1 MAASIGAAPGYL
13 PAKSPRHG
21 FAAFIR
27 ETTTQKRQHETRLET
42 LGMKRYLA
50 KLTALSLVIAM
61 AAGLGA
67 CDSVKRAMSGGKKA
81 PDEFAVYKR
90 PPLSLPPDYALRPPE
105 PGREQLE
112 TYSPRDQARAA
123 VLRRP
128 VQKQALVAATPGLTA
143 LMNKTGAT
151 EADPTI
157 RQTIDQET
165 LALSEEDRRLIDKL
179 IFWVDDAEFPG
190 TVVDPAAEQR
200 RLLETQALG
209 KPINEGKVPEIKRKT
224 SRKGILGF

>member
-1 MAASIGAAPGYL
+1 MARATGIL
-13 PAKSPRHG
+13 
-21 FAAFIR
+21 
-27 ETTTQKRQHETRLET
+27 
-42 LGMKRYLA
+42 
-50 KLTALSLVIAM
+50 LVFLM
-61 AAGLGA
+61 AISLGA
-67 CDSVKRAMSGGKKA
+67 CDTVKRAISRGQKA

-128 VQKQALVAATPGLTA
+128 VQAQPLAETTPGLTV
-143 LMNKTGAT
+143 LMDKMGAAET
-151 EADPTI
+151 DPAIRTI
-157 RQTIDQET
+157 VDRET

-179 IFWVDDAEFPG
+179 IFWVDDPKYQG

-209 KPINEGKVPEIKRKT
+209 KPINEGKTPEIKRETRK
-224 SRKGILGF
+224 KGILGF

>member
-1 MAASIGAAPGYL
+1 MAAVS
-13 PAKSPRHG
+13 
-21 FAAFIR
+21 
-27 ETTTQKRQHETRLET
+27 
-42 LGMKRYLA
+42 LG
-50 KLTALSLVIAM
+50 
-61 AAGLGA
+61 G
-67 CDSVKRAMSGGKKA
+67 CDSVKRAISGDKKA

-112 TYSPRDQARAA
+112 TFSPRDQARAA

-128 VQKQALVAATPGLTA
+128 VQSQPIGTSTPGLVA
-143 LMNKTGAT
+143 LMEKTGAA
-151 EADPTI
+151 EADPAI
-157 RQTIDQET
+157 RKIVDEET

-179 IFWVDDAEFPG
+179 IFWVDNPEYPG

-209 KPINEGKVPEIKRKT
+209 KPINEGKTPEIKRETRK
-224 SRKGILGF
+224 KGILGF

>member
-1 MAASIGAAPGYL
+1 M
-13 PAKSPRHG
+13 
-21 FAAFIR
+21 
-27 ETTTQKRQHETRLET
+27 KRQ
-42 LGMKRYLA
+42 
-50 KLTALSLVIAM
+50 TARTTGIFLVLMM
-61 AAGLGA
+61 AFSLGA
-67 CDSVKRAMSGGKKA
+67 CDSVKRAISGGKKA

-123 VLRRP
+123 MLRRP
-128 VQKQALVAATPGLTA
+128 VQAQPLAATTPGLTV
-143 LMNKTGAT
+143 LMAKMGTAD
-151 EADPTI
+151 ADPAIRTI
-157 RQTIDQET
+157 IDQET

-179 IFWVDDAEFPG
+179 IFWVDDPKYAG

-209 KPINEGKVPEIKRKT
+209 KPVNEGKTPEIKRETRK
-224 SRKGILGF
+224 KGILGF

>member
-1 MAASIGAAPGYL
+1 M
-13 PAKSPRHG
+13 
-21 FAAFIR
+21 
-27 ETTTQKRQHETRLET
+27 KRQ
-42 LGMKRYLA
+42 
-50 KLTALSLVIAM
+50 TARTAGIFLVLMMAFSLS
-61 AAGLGA
+61 A
-67 CDSVKRAMSGGKKA
+67 CDSVKRAISGGKKA

-123 VLRRP
+123 MLRRP
-128 VQKQALVAATPGLTA
+128 VQAQPLAATTPGLTV
-143 LMNKTGAT
+143 LMDKMGTAD
-151 EADPTI
+151 ADPAIRTI
-157 RQTIDQET
+157 IDQET

-179 IFWVDDAEFPG
+179 IFWVDDPKYSG

-209 KPINEGKVPEIKRKT
+209 KPVNEGKTPEIKRETRK
-224 SRKGILGF
+224 KGILGF

>member
-1 MAASIGAAPGYL
+1 M
-13 PAKSPRHG
+13 
-21 FAAFIR
+21 
-27 ETTTQKRQHETRLET
+27 KRQ
-42 LGMKRYLA
+42 
-50 KLTALSLVIAM
+50 TARTTGIFLVLMM
-61 AAGLGA
+61 AFSLGA
-67 CDSVKRAMSGGKKA
+67 CDSVKRAISGGKKA

-123 VLRRP
+123 MLRRP
-128 VQKQALVAATPGLTA
+128 VQAHPLAETTPGLTV
-143 LMNKTGAT
+143 LMAKMGTAD
-151 EADPTI
+151 ADPAIRTI
-157 RQTIDQET
+157 IDQET

-179 IFWVDDAEFPG
+179 IFWVDDPKYSG

-209 KPINEGKVPEIKRKT
+209 KPVNEGKTPEIKRETRK
-224 SRKGILGF
+224 KGILGF

>member
-1 MAASIGAAPGYL
+1 MA
-13 PAKSPRHG
+13 
-21 FAAFIR
+21 
-27 ETTTQKRQHETRLET
+27 
-42 LGMKRYLA
+42 GMKRH
-50 KLTALSLVIAM
+50 TARTTGILLVLMM
-61 AAGLGA
+61 AFSLGA
-67 CDSVKRAMSGGKKA
+67 CDSVKRAVSGGKKA

-123 VLRRP
+123 MLRRP
-128 VQKQALVAATPGLTA
+128 VQSQPLAETTPGLTV
-143 LMNKTGAT
+143 LMDKMGADK
-151 EADPTI
+151 ADPAI
-157 RQTIDQET
+157 RSIVDQET

-179 IFWVDDAEFPG
+179 IFWVDDPKYSG

-209 KPINEGKVPEIKRKT
+209 KPVNEGKTPEIKRETRK
-224 SRKGILGF
+224 KGILGF

>member
-1 MAASIGAAPGYL
+1 
-13 PAKSPRHG
+13 
-21 FAAFIR
+21 
-27 ETTTQKRQHETRLET
+27 
-42 LGMKRYLA
+42 MKRFSA
-50 KLTALSLVIAM
+50 KATGIVFILTAALS
-61 AAGLGA
+61 LGA
-67 CDSVKRAMSGGKKA
+67 CDTVQRAISGGKKA

-128 VQKQALVAATPGLTA
+128 VESQPLGRTTPGLTA

-151 EADPTI
+151 DADPSI
-157 RQTIDQET
+157 RKIVDEET
-165 LALSEEDRRLIDKL
+165 LTLSVEDRRLIDKL
-179 IFWVDDAEFPG
+179 IFWVDDKEYPG

-209 KPINEGKVPEIKRKT
+209 KPINEGKTPEIKRETRK
-224 SRKGILGF
+224 KGILGF